1 MLVSPTARRNFGS
14 TDTAARV
21 RPRQERREVSLPAF
35 AILEDRSTISLTVHN
50 LSYDGCKVATPV
62 ALDPGT
68 DITLSVVRMGLLKAK
83 VRWYLFGNAGLRFS
97 SDPDDL
103 EELPPRK
110 HQRTPLSAMVTL
122 RRRSGGSYRV
132 ATSDVSPD
140 GCNLHFVERPE
151 VNETHWIKFDGLEA
165 LEVQVRWVKDFNA
178 GVRFTRPIH
187 PAVFA
192 MLFPA

>member
-1 MLVSPTARRNFGS
+1 METCRLRRS
-14 TDTAARV
+14 TPWLTIGRSEVLPDSRFS
-21 RPRQERREVSLPAF
+21 RRSFSF
-35 AILEDRSTISLTVHN
+35 AIH
-50 LSYDGCKVATPV
+50 
-62 ALDPGT
+62 
-68 DITLSVVRMGLLKAK
+68 
-83 VRWYLFGNAGLRFS
+83 
-97 SDPDDL
+97 
-103 EELPPRK
+103 
-110 HQRTPLSAMVTL
+110 
-122 RRRSGGSYRV
+122 
-132 ATSDVSPD
+132 

>member
-1 MLVSPTARRNFGS
+1 MNAAMIAADPTPEGVDRLRHLWTNGQNDIVAPFGKF
-14 TDTAARV
+14 DGV
-21 RPRQERREVSLPAF
+21 RLLTHRGVSLQ
-35 AILEDRSTISLTVHN
+35 S
-50 LSYDGCKVATPV
+50 
-62 ALDPGT
+62 
-68 DITLSVVRMGLLKAK
+68 
-83 VRWYLFGNAGLRFS
+83 NAGLRFS